1 MAEINSTNINDLP
14 STSNLGTQQPVQQNV
29 NLSINEISNQQ
40 NTIQQQGQLN
50 YNDIVNSM
58 SNKQVLPTNQIP
70 NPQNTIQEESKL
82 NYNDIVNTMANNKQV
97 PSNQI
102 VQNAPPADNGDLSNI
117 LKSMEQIASSSDVL
131 GLPSRDIPQMSNR
144 EDIQTTPNYVPQHK
158 NYIEEY
164 QGIEDIKEKKRKE
177 DNRTTSLHYLY
188 EELQIPIIIGL
199 LYFLFH
205 LPIINNWFTRNFKFA
220 FHGDGNMN
228 LNGYIL
234 KSVVFAFL
242 YFALLSFMKNM
253 NIV

>member
-1 MAEINSTNINDLP
+1 MTELNSTSINDLP
-14 STSNLGTQQPVQQNV
+14 SNLGTQQPVQQNI
-29 NLSINEISNQQ
+29 NLNINEISNQQ
-40 NTIQQQGQLN
+40 NTIQEEAKLN

-58 SNKQVLPTNQIP
+58 T
-70 NPQNTIQEESKL
+70 
-82 NYNDIVNTMANNKQV
+82 NNKQQ
-97 PSNQI
+97 PTNQI
-102 VQNAPPADNGDLSNI
+102 VQNGHPPDSGDLTNI
-117 LKSMEQIASSSDVL
+117 LKSMEQIASTSDVL

-144 EDIQTTPNYVPQHK
+144 EDIQTTANYVPQHK

-164 QGIEDIKEKKRKE
+164 ESIENIKEKKRKD

-188 EELQIPIIIGL
+188 QELQIPIIIGL

-234 KSVVFAFL
+234 KSIVFAFL
-242 YFALLSFMKNM
+242 YFVLLSFMKNM